1 MDQWGGATIYIY
13 MGLKQSKPCATENM
27 KQTKELDIEEKTKTD
42 MLLFNTLQDV
52 VERVEVL
59 EERKSDKIYYK
70 LPPVNL
76 CNYSII

>member
-1 MDQWGGATIYIY
+1 

-27 KQTKELDIEEKTKTD
+27 KQIKELDIEEKTKTD
-42 MLLFNTLQDV
+42 MLLFNTLKDV
-52 VERVEVL
+52 IERVEVL